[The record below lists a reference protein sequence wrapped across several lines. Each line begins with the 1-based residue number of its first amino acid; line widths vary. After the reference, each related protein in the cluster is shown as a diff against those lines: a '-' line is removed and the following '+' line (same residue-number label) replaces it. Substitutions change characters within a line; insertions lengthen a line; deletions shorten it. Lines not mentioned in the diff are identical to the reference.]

1 MKKVDKLNRTS
12 GVGRVACEAI
22 RAGMT
27 NAEALEH
34 VRATLPQART
44 TLACIRWYRNQMRKL
59 GEEVMT
65 ARELKAVREAELD
78 TALGLDRNAA

>member
-1 MKKVDKLNRTS
+1 MTKVDKLNRTS

-34 VRATLPQART
+34 VQASFPGART
-44 TLACIRWYRNQMRKL
+44 TLACISWYRSEMRKL
-59 GEEVMT
+59 GEKVMM
-65 ARELKAVREAELD
+65 ARELKVVREAELD
-78 TALGLDRNAA
+78 TALGLDRDAA